1 MNGDIHP
8 PAAVLS
14 LLPGKK
20 VFCSFSGGADSLA
33 LLLFLTEL
41 RAESFFPLEAV
52 HFEHGFRG
60 ADSLRDAEFCRN
72 FCVEHEIPFLLFHI
86 DAPGKRQKG
95 EGDEEA
101 ARRLRLEY
109 WQKIVFN
116 PENSLVAL
124 GHHADDRIENVL
136 LRLFRGSNASGLSSM
151 RAVQKL
157 GRIVFI
163 RPFIGI
169 SRQEIEAFLRARGI
183 EQWCHDATN
192 RSCVYRR
199 NFLRHELLPSIKKEF
214 PFALA
219 GIRQSVRALETDAS
233 CLEETARNEFAS
245 LRRDSTAER
254 WLALHPAIR
263 TRVLRHFIQAATGEN
278 FVPDSKLIARFSRA
292 LESPS
297 PGGLNRVP
305 LRGYPAWELRIANG
319 KVFMLNLEKNDRSAA
334 VRWKPETEEAVEAG
348 NLLFRSEILPPEQ
361 VYYTTDKSS
370 AYFDAD
376 KMNYPLV
383 ISLWRHAEHMV
394 PFGKTSPVGL
404 KKIFSDA
411 GISSVERDRYPV
423 VRLPDGTPV
432 WIPFVRN
439 SAFASVT
446 PETQRVLRLF
456 ALQEHLKH
464 QR

>member
-41 RAESFFPLEAV
+41 REKSSFTLEAI

-60 ADSLRDAEFCRN
+60 NESLHDAQFCRD
-72 FCVEHEIPFLLFHI
+72 FCIGHEIPFMLFHI
-86 DAPGKRQKG
+86 DAPGRRRKG

-101 ARRLRLEY
+101 ARRLRLDY

-116 PENSLVAL
+116 PENSLVAI

-163 RPFIGI
+163 RPFIEA
-169 SRQEIEAFLRARGI
+169 SRQEIEAFLHSRGI
-183 EQWCHDATN
+183 EQWCHDSTN
-192 RSCVYRR
+192 SSCVYRR
-199 NFLRHELLPSIKKEF
+199 NFLRHELLPAIRKEF

-219 GIRQSVRALETDAS
+219 GIRQSVKALEADAS
-233 CLEETARNEFAS
+233 FLEETARNEFES
-245 LRRDSTAER
+245 IRRDSTAEH
-254 WLALHPAIR
+254 WLALPPAVR
-263 TRVLRHFIQAATGEN
+263 ARVLRHFIQTGIGDS
-278 FVPDSKLIARFSRA
+278 FVPDSRLIARFNRA

-305 LRGYPAWELRIANG
+305 LRGHPSWELRIAHG
-319 KVFMLNLEKNDRSAA
+319 KVFILNLEKNERFTA
-334 VRWKPETEEAVEAG
+334 VRWNPETEEAVEAG

-376 KMNYPLV
+376 QMNSPLV
-383 ISLWRHAEHMV
+383 ISLWRHAEHMI
-394 PFGKTSPVGL
+394 PFGKTSPVSL

-411 GISSVERDRYPV
+411 GISSVERDRFPV
-423 VRLPDGTPV
+423 VRLPDNTPV

-439 SAFASVT
+439 SAFAPVT
-446 PETQRVLRLF
+446 PETKRVLRLL

>member
-1 MNGDIHP
+1 MNVDIHP

-33 LLLFLTEL
+33 LLLCLTGL
-41 RAESFFPLEAV
+41 REKTDFSLEAI

-60 ADSLRDAEFCRN
+60 EESLRDAQFCRD
-72 FCVEHEIPFLLFHI
+72 FCIEHEIPFMMFHI
-86 DAPGKRQKG
+86 DAPNRRRKG

-101 ARRLRLEY
+101 ARRLRLDY

-116 PENSLVAL
+116 PENSLVAV
-124 GHHADDRIENVL
+124 GHHADDRVENVL

-151 RAVQKL
+151 RTVQKL

-163 RPFIGI
+163 RPFIAV
-169 SRQEIEAFLRARGI
+169 SRQEIESYLRARGI
-183 EQWCHDATN
+183 EHWCHDSTN
-192 RSCVYRR
+192 SSCVYRR
-199 NFLRHELLPSIKKEF
+199 NFIRHELLPAIRREF
-214 PFALA
+214 PFAPA
-219 GIRQSVRALETDAS
+219 GIRQSVKALETDAT
-233 CLEETARNEFAS
+233 CLEEIARNEFEKF
-245 LRRDSTAER
+245 RRTSAAER

-263 TRVLRHFIQAATGEN
+263 ARVLRHFIQAAIGDN
-278 FVPDSKLIARFSRA
+278 FVPDSRLIARFNHA
-292 LESPS
+292 LETPS
-297 PGGLNRVP
+297 PGGLNRIP
-305 LRGYPAWELRIANG
+305 LSGHPAWELRIANG
-319 KVFMLNLEKNDRSAA
+319 KVFLLNLEKNDRFTA
-334 VRWKPETEEAVEAG
+334 VRWNPGTEEAVEAG
-348 NLLFRSEILPPEQ
+348 DLLFRSEILSPEQ

-376 KMNYPLV
+376 KMDSPLV
-383 ISLWRHAEHMV
+383 ISLWKHAERMV
-394 PFGKTSPVGL
+394 PFGKTSTVSL

-411 GISSVERDRYPV
+411 GISSVERDRFPV
-423 VRLPDGTPV
+423 VRLPDNTPV

-439 SAFASVT
+439 SAYAPVT
-446 PETQRVLRLF
+446 HETKRILRLF